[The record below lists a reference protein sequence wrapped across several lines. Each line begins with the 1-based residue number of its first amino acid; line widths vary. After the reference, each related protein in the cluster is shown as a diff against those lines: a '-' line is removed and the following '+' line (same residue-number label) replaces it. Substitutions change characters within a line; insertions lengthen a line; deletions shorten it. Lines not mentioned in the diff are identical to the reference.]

1 MSFPA
6 ILFVILFG
14 INMWMKQIIQISK
27 NIVVGNFITNIV
39 MLCTYLCLFLIVRD
53 NPCVVDGV
61 DQWRWVRMLIGVTS
75 KDTIKM
81 GILIL
86 LY

>member
-1 MSFPA
+1 
-6 ILFVILFG
+6 
-14 INMWMKQIIQISK
+14 
-27 NIVVGNFITNIV
+27 

-53 NPCVVDGV
+53 NPCVVDGEDLFKLV
-61 DQWRWVRMLIGVTS
+61 TPIIGQTS
-75 KDTIKM
+75 YTTIKM

>member
-1 MSFPA
+1 
-6 ILFVILFG
+6 
-14 INMWMKQIIQISK
+14 
-27 NIVVGNFITNIV
+27 

-53 NPCVVDGV
+53 NPCVVDGE
-61 DQWRWVRMLIGVTS
+61 DEWRWVRMLIGVTS

-86 LY
+86 MY